1 MHVKLYHIP
10 RPMVY
15 HCYVCN
21 LPVYYSNCY
30 QQGLLLSKK
39 KVCIIRIKCIHPSSI
54 LYMCLIGIDFASFYY
69 IFCWILEL
77 FQQCS
82 IFLISFDCIIKKDE
96 VFYRTMFL
104 VSTLSLLDLAVSLI
118 CQEELRF
125 SNKVTMMQTTIYD
138 KRVSDDYYVR
148 DNNKKD
154 LPWIQIN

>member
-1 MHVKLYHIP
+1 
-10 RPMVY
+10 
-15 HCYVCN
+15 
-21 LPVYYSNCY
+21 
-30 QQGLLLSKK
+30 
-39 KVCIIRIKCIHPSSI
+39 
-54 LYMCLIGIDFASFYY
+54 MCLMGIDFASFYY

-125 SNKVTMMQTTIYD
+125 SNKVTMIQTTIYD

-154 LPWIQIN
+154 LP